1 MKIRHIVVGS
11 TNPIKVA
18 AVVQAIGNRLPKTT
32 ISGTDVKSGV
42 SEQPMTDA
50 ETKRGAKNRAKL
62 ALSQSQADIAISFE
76 GGVFQT
82 GVDLWNTIW
91 CCALDKKG
99 KIEFANGGRIKL
111 PEAIVRHILKGQ
123 EMGPVMDK
131 LTKRKNIKHQEG
143 MLGIITNN
151 WVTRQSV
158 YANLAQLALGRL
170 LTIDW
175 Q

>member
-1 MKIRHIVVGS
+1 MKIKHIVVGS

-18 AVVQAIGNRLPKTT
+18 AVVEAIGNRLPKAT
-32 ISGTDVKSGV
+32 ITGIDAKSGV
-42 SEQPMTDA
+42 SEQPMTDV
-50 ETKRGAKNRAKL
+50 ETKRGAKNRAKQ
-62 ALSQSQADIAISFE
+62 ALTQSQADIAISFE

-82 GVDLWNTIW
+82 GAELWNTIW
-91 CCALDKKG
+91 CCAIDKKG
-99 KIEFANGGRIKL
+99 NIEFANGGRIKL
-111 PEAIVRHILKGQ
+111 PVSIGRHIIKGQ

-143 MLGIITNN
+143 MLGIITGN
-151 WVTRQSV
+151 WVTRQTV